1 MRNQGS
7 TNKNQISEALEKI
20 KKGEIKLHELSKIG
34 FNENQSAEVR
44 RRYLSNKYNIEI
56 EAFTHIKSTTI
67 DLDDAAKRNIS
78 NIIGATQ
85 VPLGFVEININGDYA
100 KGISPVFLATTEGR
114 LVDGIGRA
122 AKALNEKG
130 VSTKILKDEMTRS
143 VIIIADNLKNAS
155 KINDYIKQNFDEIKK
170 DFLKSSSYINL
181 KTISTYVF
189 GKSIFI
195 RYAASTGA
203 AMGMNMITI
212 AAHEAT
218 INLIEKL
225 QKQNINSRFFT
236 ESGNMCIDKKPGF
249 MNQIMGRG
257 ISISAE
263 AVISKETVEK
273 YFKISPK
280 KIVEM
285 NYLKNY
291 IGSSLAGTIGNNAHM
306 ANILAAIFIAYGQDV
321 AQIVDSTS
329 GYDNAELTEEGDL
342 YFSINLPALEIG
354 TFGGGTAR
362 ETQKEILKAS
372 KIYGENDNDGIT
384 KYKFAEIIAAAVL
397 AGELNLLAALSAE
410 ELSKAHGS
418 IKRG

>member
-1 MRNQGS
+1 MYPNNIMVIMKNNNIKEILDKL
-7 TNKNQISEALEKI
+7 NKGKL
-20 KKGEIKLHELSKIG
+20 KLHELSKLIDEKTAAEIRRKYLHQRYNTT
-34 FNENQSAEVR
+34 FNYIDKTV
-44 RRYLSNKYNIEI
+44 
-56 EAFTHIKSTTI
+56 I

-78 NIIGATQ
+78 NLIGAVQ

-100 KGISPVFLATTEGR
+100 KGRNLIFLATTEGR

-122 AKALNEKG
+122 AKVLEENG
-130 VSTKILKDEMTRS
+130 VTTKILKDEMTRS
-143 VIIIADNLKNAS
+143 VMIIANNLHDAS
-155 KINDYIKQNFDEIKK
+155 KINDYIKQNFNELKK
-170 DFLKSSSYINL
+170 DFLKSSSYNGL
-181 KTISTYVF
+181 KTVSTYIF

-195 RYAASTGA
+195 RYGASTGA
-203 AMGMNMITI
+203 AMGMNMLTI

-218 INLIEKL
+218 INLIANLKK
-225 QKQNINSRFFT
+225 QKINAKFFT

-263 AVISKETVEK
+263 AIISKETIEK
-273 YFKISPK
+273 YFKLSPK

-285 NYLKNY
+285 NYFKNY
-291 IGSSLAGTIGNNAHM
+291 IGSSLAGAIGNNAHM

-329 GYDNAELTEEGDL
+329 GYDHAELTENGDL

-354 TFGGGTAR
+354 TFGGGTLR
-362 ETQKEILKAS
+362 ETQKELLTAS
-372 KIYGENDNDGIT
+372 KIYGENDYKGIT
-384 KYKFAEIIAAAVL
+384 KYKFAEMIAATVL
-397 AGELNLLAALSAE
+397 AGELNLLAALSSQ
-410 ELSKAHGS
+410 ELSKSHSS